1 MKLSKPFF
9 GLFFF
14 LMIFFTVNGQEKSP
28 NTKDQPKVAVVFSGG
43 GAKGFAHIGVLKVL
57 EEEGFPIDII
67 VGTSIGG
74 LIGGVYSM
82 GYTASEIEEMV
93 KSENWEMV
101 LSDNVPRLSQSKND
115 QAISQRYLFS
125 LPLGNKKSRGFPKGM
140 IKGQNVLNLFCGLA
154 GNVPYDADFSSLP
167 ISFACVAGDLE
178 TGNEV
183 VMKNGFLPTAMYASM
198 AIPGAFL
205 PCEREGLILVD
216 GGVVN
221 NFPTDIARQMG
232 ADIIIGVDIRGGF
245 QKRENLKSMN
255 EVLGNL
261 INLYSKSKDSVNNS
275 LCDLIIHPDIS
286 DYSSGSFS
294 SQAADTLI
302 VRGEKA
308 ANAFRDQIREL
319 KQKYHLQSKAKSR
332 ELIMPEKW
340 HIVDLNIV
348 GEMNEVNEL
357 FFRKLLNLQFPGDYS
372 YADIKNAIDHLYG
385 NGGFNKVYFS
395 LSDSEKGKILNLHT
409 ITEKES
415 SLNIGLKVN
424 TTDAAALLLNV
435 TKKNYGV
442 AFGFLSTSAEL
453 SANPGLD
460 FIAETHN
467 INLPTWGVELKG
479 KYQNYNIY
487 EKGSKIFNADLFYS
501 SGSIYMYHSFLSRCN
516 IGLGIQEEYYN
527 GDIFLKNGNSM
538 APTNSDNDFI
548 TNAYCFVSF
557 DKMPIFYF
565 PKKGTSIYAEFSVNS
580 AVVETRENS
589 AMLLFKMKNV
599 FSLTPKTALLLDFY
613 NRSIFNADFPAVKTT
628 LIGGDSYSQYFNYH
642 FPFIGLPP
650 VVMADRFASVG
661 MLGLRYQLSQSH
673 YISLLFNTLQQ
684 GSKVADWN
692 SDNAA
697 YGGGV
702 KYSMKTIIGPIDIAV
717 GYSDMNSE
725 STFSANLGYWF

>member
-1 MKLSKPFF
+1 MKLSKRLF
-9 GLFFF
+9 GFFFF
-14 LMIFFTVNGQEKSP
+14 LMILFTVNGQEKSP

-43 GAKGFAHIGVLKVL
+43 GAKGFAHVGVLKVL

-67 VGTSIGG
+67 VGTSIGS

-82 GYTASEIEEMV
+82 GYTASEIEEIV
-93 KSENWEMV
+93 KSQNWEMV

-125 LPLGNKKSRGFPKGM
+125 LPLGNKESRGFPSGM

-154 GNVPYDADFSSLP
+154 GNIPYDTDFSNLP
-167 ISFACVAGDLE
+167 ISFACVAADLE

-183 VMKNGFLPTAMYASM
+183 VMKKGFLPTAMYASM

-245 QKRENLKSMN
+245 QKRESLKTMN

-261 INLYSKSKDSVNNS
+261 INLYSKSKDSINNS

-286 DYSSGSFS
+286 GYSSGSFS

-319 KQKYHLQSKAKSR
+319 KQKYHLQPKAKSR

-348 GEMNEVNEL
+348 GDVHEMNEL
-357 FFRKLLNLQFPGDYS
+357 FFRKSLNLQFPGDYS
-372 YADIKNAIDHLYG
+372 YDEIKNAIDHLYG

-395 LSDSEKGKILNLHT
+395 LSDSEKGKILNLHA

-442 AFGFLSTSAEL
+442 TFGFLSASAEL
-453 SANPGLD
+453 SANPGIDL
-460 FIAETHN
+460 IAETHK

-487 EKGSKIFNADLFYS
+487 EDGSKIFNADLFYS
-501 SGSIYMYHSFLSRCN
+501 SGSIYMYQSFLKRCN
-516 IGLGIQEEYYN
+516 LGLGIQQEYYD
-527 GDIFLKNGNSM
+527 GDIFLKNGNSLVS
-538 APTNSDNDFI
+538 TDSSNHFV
-548 TNAYCFVSF
+548 TNAYGFFSF
-557 DKMPIFYF
+557 DNMPLFYF
-565 PKKGTSIYAEFSVNS
+565 PKKGTSIYAEFSINS
-580 AVVETRENS
+580 TVEETRENS

-628 LIGGDSYSQYFNYH
+628 FVGGDSYSQYFSYH
-642 FPFIGLPP
+642 LPFIGLPP
-650 VVMADRFASVG
+650 VVMTDRFTSVG
-661 MLGLRYQLSQSH
+661 MIGLRYQLSQSH

-684 GSKVADWN
+684 GSKMADWN

-697 YGGGV
+697 YGGGI

-725 STFSANLGYWF
+725 TTFSANLGYWF